1 MSQSNKSGSS
11 QRWLTE
17 HHNDSYVKQAK
28 AVGFRARSA
37 YKLVEIQKKDRII
50 RPNSTVI
57 DLGAAP
63 GGWSQFVKQEVGNN
77 GVVIALDVL
86 DIKPIA
92 GVNILKG
99 DFAEQQTLDKLMEIV
114 NNRAV
119 NLVLSDMAPN
129 ISGIK
134 SVDQAKASYLAEL
147 ALELAQNVLSKQGDG
162 SFLVKVF
169 QGAGYD
175 EYLCKMRARF
185 KTVVIR
191 KPAASRPRSR
201 EVYIL
206 AKGFISP

>member
-1 MSQSNKSGSS
+1 MSRSNKRGSS

-17 HHNDSYVKQAK
+17 HHSDAYVKQAK
-28 AVGFRARSA
+28 AVGFRARST

-63 GGWSQFVKQEVGNN
+63 GGWSQFVIQEVGNH
-77 GVVIALDVL
+77 GTVIALDVL

-92 GVNILKG
+92 GVNIVKG
-99 DFAEQQTLDKLMEIV
+99 DFTEQQTLDKLMEIV
-114 NNRAV
+114 NNRSV
-119 NLVLSDMAPN
+119 DLVLSDMAPN

-134 SVDQAKASYLAEL
+134 SVDQAKASDLAEL

-162 SFLVKVF
+162 AFLVKVF

-175 EYLCKMRARF
+175 DFLRKMRSQF
-185 KTVVIR
+185 KTVVVR
-191 KPAASRPRSR
+191 KPAASRSRSR

-206 AKGFISP
+206 AKGFISS